1 LQVIDNRRPSSAYTE
16 RRISSIRE
24 KEPRQSAADVGSAV
38 ESATPINNSTPK
50 ERVSEEEVS
59 DGDTID
65 WSDGATDCGS
75 SGMELQTYK
84 LLASLLPAEEHNIE
98 ETPPVSTFVIEVDV
112 VNHATPDHLRL
123 TLEESRDR
131 IDVAGG

>member
-1 LQVIDNRRPSSAYTE
+1 ME

-24 KEPRQSAADVGSAV
+24 KEPRQNAADVGTAV
-38 ESATPINNSTPK
+38 ESVINNSTPTK
-50 ERVSEEEVS
+50 ERISGEEAVS
-59 DGDTID
+59 DGNIVD
-65 WSDGATDCGS
+65 WSSGATGRES
-75 SGMELQTYK
+75 SSMELQTYK
-84 LLASLLPAEEHNIE
+84 LLAPLLPAEEHSVE

-123 TLEESRDR
+123 AIEESRDR

>member
-1 LQVIDNRRPSSAYTE
+1 MIDDRRLSSAYIAAE

-24 KEPRQSAADVGSAV
+24 KEPRKNAAENVGTALGSAIL
-38 ESATPINNSTPK
+38 INNSAPTK
-50 ERVSEEEVS
+50 ERVSEEVVS
-59 DGDTID
+59 DGDIL
-65 WSDGATDCGS
+65 DGATDRGTS
-75 SGMELQTYK
+75 SMELQTCK
-84 LLASLLPAEEHNIE
+84 LLASLLPAEEHSVE